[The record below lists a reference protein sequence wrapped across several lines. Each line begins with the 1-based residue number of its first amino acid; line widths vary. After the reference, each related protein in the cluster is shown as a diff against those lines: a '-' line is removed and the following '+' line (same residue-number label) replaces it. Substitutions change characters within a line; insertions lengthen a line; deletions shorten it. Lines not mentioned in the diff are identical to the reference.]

1 MDSTVETRS
10 ADRWL
15 TVPNVITAARLVLVV
30 PVLVWLI
37 LATDWRVTTAI
48 VLAVFG
54 ATDWVDGFIARRFDQ
69 VSRVGV
75 FLDPIADRFGITAI
89 MVALALAG
97 LLPWW
102 VLIVIVVVDAVVA
115 VVGFLGRSRIDS
127 MAASR
132 VGKLRTALVMVA
144 LPALLIGDAELPGA
158 EVIAM
163 IARICLVVG
172 CLLHVVAG
180 VGYMLR
186 ISGRMPE
193 SQGRTP
199 LI

>member
-1 MDSTVETRS
+1 MDSTVEARS
-10 ADRWL
+10 TDRWL
-15 TVPNVITAARLVLVV
+15 TVPNIITAARLVLVV

-75 FLDPIADRFGITAI
+75 FLDPIADRFGITAV

-102 VLIVIVVVDAVVA
+102 VLVVIVAVDVVVA

-127 MAASR
+127 MAASWI
-132 VGKLRTALVMVA
+132 GKLRTALVMVA
-144 LPALLIGDAELPGA
+144 LPALLVGDSDLPGA
-158 EVIAM
+158 DLIAT
-163 IARICLVVG
+163 IAWICLVVG

-186 ISGRMPE
+186 ISGRLTGSP
-193 SQGRTP
+193 GRTP
-199 LI
+199 LV